1 MELLLLITI
10 HKIDR
15 MELKKRFK
23 LSIVVAFLGIFLVKM
38 VICVAPVF
46 INQFDKQTIN
56 DVIMQVELEHGTD
69 SDTGKHSKIADI
81 KLIDHH
87 TSHHYLPLRYH
98 LQVDNS
104 YIEHIKRYVNPYHPM
119 VPTPPPNSLS

>member
-1 MELLLLITI
+1 
-10 HKIDR
+10 
-15 MELKKRFK
+15 MELKKRDK
-23 LSIVVAFLGIFLVKM
+23 ISIVLAFLGIFLVKM

-56 DVIMQVELEHGTD
+56 DVIMQVELEHGADT
-69 SDTGKHSKIADI
+69 DTGKNFKVADI
-81 KLIDHH
+81 KLTDYLS
-87 TSHHYLPLRYH
+87 TYHYIPLRYH
-98 LQVDNS
+98 FQVDNS

>member
-1 MELLLLITI
+1 
-10 HKIDR
+10 

-23 LSIVVAFLGIFLVKM
+23 LSRVVAFLSIFLMKM
-38 VICVAPVF
+38 VISVAPVF
-46 INQFDKQTIN
+46 NDQFNKETIK
-56 DVIMQVELEHGTD
+56 DVIMQVELEHGSD
-69 SDTGKHSKIADI
+69 SESGKSMKGVDI

-119 VPTPPPNSLS
+119 VPTPPPNFMS